1 MSILGKTFAQTSEK
15 TGLKMKADLAIARD
29 FPTSFEFQTFLINL
43 YLKDF
48 KFYQS
53 YSRTLIG
60 YLEHNPDDLPELE
73 LVENKTILS
82 TINAMYFE
90 RDRLEYEQQDRELK
104 DIQAYLESITK
115 KCK

>member
-15 TGLKMKADLAIARD
+15 TGLKMKADLAIASD
-29 FPTSFEFQTFLINL
+29 FPTSFDFQIFLINL

-53 YSRTLIG
+53 YSRTLIS
-60 YLEHNPDDLPELE
+60 YLEQNPDDLTQIE

-82 TINAMYFE
+82 TISAMYFE
-90 RDRLEYEQQDRELK
+90 RDRENFEQQDRELK
-104 DIQAYLESITK
+104 DIQTYLESITK